1 MNLIITS
8 AGRRNH
14 LIDCFRTD
22 ATSLGISLRVL
33 AADYHPESSPA
44 CLQADARFA
53 VPHCSDP
60 EFVPRLVE
68 ICRENDVSLLVP
80 TIDPELLVL
89 SQHQKDFA
97 TIGTRVAVSTPEVVA
112 LCQDKQ
118 ATAACLAAAGIMT
131 PKTVSLAAYLQDPT
145 QLRTLVV
152 AKPKNGSASFGIVRP
167 KDPRELSGL
176 DPERYIVQELWQ
188 GREFTVNVFF
198 DRAGVLRCAVPHERL
213 EVRAG
218 EVSKG
223 VTRHV
228 PMLEDAARKLSS
240 ALPGAFGPLCFQA
253 ILAESGEAAVFE
265 VNARFGGG
273 FPLAHRA
280 GAHFSRWL
288 LEDAGGLPLSANND
302 WKAGVTMLRYDA
314 AVFLE
319 A

>member
-1 MNLIITS
+1 MNLIVTS

-14 LIDCFRTD
+14 LIDCFRAD
-22 ATSLGISLRVL
+22 AATLGIALRVL
-33 AADYHPESSPA
+33 AADLFPESSPA
-44 CLQADARFA
+44 CLQADAYFA

-60 EFVPRLVE
+60 GYVPRLLE
-68 ICRENDVSLLVP
+68 ICRENQVAVVVP
-80 TIDPELLVL
+80 TIDPELLLL
-89 SQHQKDFA
+89 SQHRKDFA
-97 TIGTRVAVSTPEVVA
+97 SIGTRVTVSAPDVVA
-112 LCQDKQ
+112 LCQNKH
-118 ATAACLAAAGIMT
+118 ATATQLSAAGIVT
-131 PKTVSLAAYLQDPT
+131 PKTLSLADYLQDSSQIKSP
-145 QLRTLVV
+145 VV
-152 AKPKNGSASFGIVRP
+152 AKPNGGSASFGIVRP
-167 KDPRELSGL
+167 KDPSELEAL
-176 DPERYIVQELWQ
+176 DPHGYIVQELWK

-223 VTRHV
+223 VTRHIAT
-228 PMLEDAARKLSS
+228 LEEAAGKLAS

-280 GAHFSRWL
+280 GARFTQWL
-288 LEDAGGLPLSANND
+288 LEDACGLAMTANND
-302 WKAGVTMLRYDA
+302 WRAGVTMLRYDG
-314 AVFLE
+314 AVFVD